1 MQGAVRSAR
10 RAVRGRE
17 RGVRDCE
24 WPATGAWVFTVPAA
38 DWPLLPTALWRLES
52 ACGLRSSAV
61 RRERQR
67 LPGKRR
73 GRLGCFGAS
82 MWCCG
87 AVLLVRRAFEFAR
100 ERLVHGLG
108 AERRTAG
115 ARRLRLN
122 GSPWAGR
129 GEPVSGVSG
138 EAVCEHAAAACCALR
153 AAAAADWCSPCAA
166 GNWLAHGRTAACAG
180 VEAGVGGAS
189 PRTPPAHDIT
199 LVRARWRCRV
209 RNCLRIAPPRRQ
221 NCMHRR
227 RRQRQATNAAAG
239 WLQPTLCLRCPPPAL
254 ARNCPRAAAG
264 AVCPCPSG
272 FMM

>member
-1 MQGAVRSAR
+1 MFGDERQTTTNNHEPSWTYHGVGTAAAAAAGGAPRGVGGASEEKAAGAAWAVRGPCAGVGLELGRAALRGAVRSAR
-10 RAVRGRE
+10 RPVRGRE

-87 AVLLVRRAFEFAR
+87 AVQLVRRAFEFAR
-100 ERLVHGLG
+100 VRLVHGLG

-138 EAVCEHAAAACCALR
+138 EAVCEHAAAACCVCVLLLLLTGAHRAPPATGSLMVAPRRPQASKRALEGR
-153 AAAAADWCSPCAA
+153 R
-166 GNWLAHGRTAACAG
+166 LAH
-180 VEAGVGGAS
+180 
-189 PRTPPAHDIT
+189 
-199 LVRARWRCRV
+199 
-209 RNCLRIAPPRRQ
+209 
-221 NCMHRR
+221 
-227 RRQRQATNAAAG
+227 
-239 WLQPTLCLRCPPPAL
+239 
-254 ARNCPRAAAG
+254 
-264 AVCPCPSG
+264 PCS
-272 FMM
+272 